1 MGRNFLFFKF
11 TISCL
16 FISSLHPWFVWDI
29 KGIYLSIVACI
40 CSIWVCRSGFIS
52 ISAKSF
58 SVSIIYLILSIWTN
72 RGMNYFGFG
81 EILINWIVFL
91 IILGL
96 RNDYRRNVLVFIT
109 KCTAVILGISLPFF
123 LIHLVGVPLPHI
135 SVTNLSSFSSIDNY
149 FLFVIKGSAP
159 RFQGPF
165 LEPGFMTMGTAILL
179 FLNKYKLKN
188 KYVLV
193 LFISQILSLS
203 IAGYVLL
210 IVGYFISIILAN
222 KANRLSML
230 LTAFFMLLS
239 SSMLLTNLMGEEI
252 VEERIVGRLQWE
264 DGKLSGDDR
273 SSDYLDYVYENVVN
287 SELKWVGTEWNSELS
302 EKGVAGYKLFVVK
315 YGYVGL
321 LLSISLYL
329 SSIFII
335 EDKKKMKWQ
344 ISLVFITLLMLFQNA
359 YPTMWALLIT
369 TIYGLNLLNDNRY
382 ERE

>member
-29 KGIYLSIVACI
+29 NGIYLSIVACI
-40 CSIWVCRSGFIS
+40 CSIWVCRSVFIS

-222 KANRLSML
+222 KTNRLSML

-315 YGYVGL
+315 YGYIGL

-335 EDKKKMKWQ
+335 EDIKKMKWQ
-344 ISLVFITLLMLFQNA
+344 ISLVFITLLILFQNA

>member
-123 LIHLVGVPLPHI
+123 LIHLVGVPLPHL

-193 LFISQILSLS
+193 LFISQIFSLS

-210 IVGYFISIILAN
+210 IVGYLISIILSN

-239 SSMLLTNLMGEEI
+239 SSMLLTNLLGEEI

-273 SSDYLDYVYENVVN
+273 SSDYLDYLYENVVN
-287 SELKWVGTEWNSELS
+287 SDLKWVGTEWNSELS

>member
-123 LIHLVGVPLPHI
+123 LIHLVGVPLPHL

-193 LFISQILSLS
+193 LFISQIFSLS

-210 IVGYFISIILAN
+210 IVGYLISIILAN

-230 LTAFFMLLS
+230 LTAFFMLLL

-273 SSDYLDYVYENVVN
+273 SSDYLDYLYENVVN
-287 SELKWVGTEWNSELS
+287 SDLKWVGTEWNSELS